1 MSEVTKLKPLA
12 KLQKPIRRKI
22 GLRTP
27 AGKRLTHFVDVVHEK
42 DPRQAI
48 LDSIGHIPEG
58 VVQFSRILVAVYIP
72 PTITKTAGG
81 IILTDQMTEED
92 ILEFSHQGKVGLCVA
107 TGAQAYVDDET
118 TKFHGTKIEVGD
130 WVWFRPS
137 DGIGCDVNEQFCRV
151 LTERDIIGK
160 LPHPDMVW

>member
-1 MSEVTKLKPLA
+1 MSSIQQLKPLA

-48 LDSIGHIPEG
+48 LDKIGIVPEG
-58 VVQFSRILVAVYIP
+58 IVMFSRILVAIYEP
-72 PTITKTAGG
+72 PMITKTAGG
-81 IILTDQMTEED
+81 IILTDQMTDED
-92 ILEFSHQGKVGLCVA
+92 RQEFLFQGKASLVVAVGP
-107 TGAQAYVDDET
+107 QAYVDDET
-118 TKFHGTKIEVGD
+118 TKFHGAKVEVGD
-130 WVWFRPS
+130 WVWSRPS
-137 DGIGCDVNEQFCRV
+137 DGISVEINEVPCRV